1 MKNFQKNLEKYAE
14 LVVKVA
20 LNIQKGQKLHINSS
34 IENADFVRLIT
45 KMAYEEG
52 AKKVQTEL
60 YDPLIQRITYEMA
73 PEEGLADFP
82 DWNVKMFDE
91 LIDEGGALL
100 NVYALD
106 PDLLKGV
113 DANRIAISRKAA
125 GKKLGRFQEAQSN
138 GAISWCI
145 ASVPSEK
152 WAAKIFPDLSP
163 EKQMEAL
170 WEQIFYT
177 TRVDLDDPVA
187 AWEQHIRTLE
197 EKAEFLNQ
205 KAFKSLHYKA
215 PGTDLTIDLA
225 DDHLWMAAG
234 FTSNQGIRFIP
245 NVPTEEVFT
254 MPHKDGINGTVSS
267 TKPLNYGGNL
277 IENFSLTFENGKV
290 VDFQAENGYDTLK
303 NILDTDEGARSL
315 GEVALVPHDSPI
327 SNSGLIFYNTLFDEN
342 ASCHIALG
350 KALLLNLKDSKNLSK
365 EEMAAKGFN
374 ESITHVDFMIGSADL
389 NIDGETRDG
398 ELVPVFRNGNWA
410 F

>member
-1 MKNFQKNLEKYAE
+1 MENFQKNLEKYAE

-20 LNIQKGQKLHINSS
+20 LNIQKGQKLHINAA
-34 IENADFVRLIT
+34 IENADFVRIIT
-45 KMAYEEG
+45 EKAYKAG
-52 AKKVQTEL
+52 AKKVHAEL
-60 YDPLIQRITYEMA
+60 YDPMMQRLTYELA
-73 PEEGLADFP
+73 PEEGLAEYP

-106 PDLLKGV
+106 PDLLKGI
-113 DANRIAISRKAA
+113 DADRVATARKAA
-125 GKKLGRFQEAQSN
+125 GSKLGRFQEAQSN

-145 ASVPSEK
+145 VSVPSEK
-152 WAAKIFPDLSP
+152 WAAKIFPNVSED
-163 EKQMEAL
+163 KQVDAL

-177 TRVDLDDPVA
+177 TRVDLDDPVS
-187 AWEQHIRTLE
+187 AWKQHIQTLE
-197 EKAEFLNQ
+197 EKAKYLNEKNF
-205 KAFKSLHYKA
+205 KALHYKA

-234 FTSNQGIRFIP
+234 FTSNQGIFFIP

-277 IENFSLTFENGKV
+277 VENFSLTFENGKV
-290 VDFQAENGYDTLK
+290 VDFNAEKGYDTLK

-350 KALLLNLKDSKNLSK
+350 KALLLNMKDSKNLSK
-365 EEMAAKGFN
+365 EEMMAKGFN

-389 NIDGETRDG
+389 DIDGETHDG
-398 ELVPVFRNGNWA
+398 ELVPVFRKGNWA